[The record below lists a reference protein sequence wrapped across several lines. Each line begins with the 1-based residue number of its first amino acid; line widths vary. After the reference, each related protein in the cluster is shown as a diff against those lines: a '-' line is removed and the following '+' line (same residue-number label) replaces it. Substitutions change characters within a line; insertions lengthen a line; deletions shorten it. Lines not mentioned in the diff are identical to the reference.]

1 MLRFSSV
8 LILIVLIVA
17 LASAALALK
26 LEGSLDGYESRYVV
40 AEDGGSGGPET
51 LRAGSRIA
59 RRVVMVVVDGLRD
72 DTSYEMPFLNGLR
85 QDWAFRTLSAGQPSY
100 SKPGYAVLASGAWQ
114 EVNGVTSN
122 FDEGPMDSD
131 NIFKVLA
138 RAGMASS
145 VVAYDWWREI
155 AGVEFTYDRS
165 YPDSHAPGVDDD
177 ALASALESLRTERP
191 DLLVLHLSDV
201 DNNGHD
207 MGGAAS
213 PEYLQAA
220 LHADGVIQA
229 VASEL
234 DFSED
239 VLIVTADHGHLA
251 HNNGP
256 GSGHGGWEEEV
267 VKVPFVMAG
276 KGVTPG
282 SYAPGWQVDVAPTI
296 AALLGVVVP
305 REAQGRVM
313 WDALDTSA
321 EDKAV
326 KEVARAQAY
335 ARFAGVYSRTVLEG
349 GHRDFGEGVRR
360 AAFES
365 LASAETAL
373 SEGDYVRAFDEAQ
386 SAVDGFSRANG
397 LVRQGR
403 AASDRIARLVPG
415 LVVLVGMAMLWWK
428 IADERR
434 LLTFALALVFLV
446 LDHGAYKLVFGRHYS
461 MGAFPDGSMA
471 TLHKLFGLP
480 AYFAVLVVF
489 VYLIWA
495 YRTGRLNPGFSRS
508 AGGDQIQPCSLAC
521 ETARLM
527 VAIVALE
534 VAVAVAGYVWNGHMI
549 TWYMP
554 DTRVAF
560 VYLMTL
566 LQLVFLAIPGIL
578 LPLVAVPLGAGRRPG
593 EIVYTNVAPG
603 GPR

>member
-1 MLRFSSV
+1 MKQLWKFSSV
-8 LILIVLIVA
+8 LILVVA
-17 LASAALALK
+17 LASAALALG
-26 LEGSLDGYESRYVV
+26 LQGSLDGYVSSYVV
-40 AEDGGSGGPET
+40 TEDEGSGGPEA

-85 QDWAFRTLSAGQPSY
+85 QEWAFRTLTAGQPSY

-122 FDEGPMDSD
+122 FHEGPMDSD

-155 AGVEFTYDRS
+155 AGVEFTYDRCYS
-165 YPDSHAPGVDDD
+165 ESHAPGVDDA
-177 ALASALESLRTERP
+177 ALNSALESLRTERP
-191 DLLVLHLSDV
+191 DLLVLHLCDV
-201 DNNGHD
+201 DNSGHD

-213 PEYLQAA
+213 PEYMQAA
-220 LHADGVIQA
+220 LHADDIIRA

-239 VLIVTADHGHLA
+239 VLIVTADHGHLS
-251 HNNGP
+251 HNNGG
-256 GSGHGGWEEEV
+256 GSGHGGWEPEV

-276 KGVTPG
+276 KGVARGPLSPG
-282 SYAPGWQVDVAPTI
+282 QQVDVAPTI

-313 WDALDTSA
+313 WDALNVSA
-321 EDKAV
+321 EDRAV

-335 ARFAGVYSRTVLEG
+335 ARFAGVYSKTVLEG
-349 GHRDFGEGVRR
+349 GHRDYGEEVRR
-360 AAFES
+360 TAFES

-373 SEGDYVRAFDEAQ
+373 SEGDYDRAFEEAR
-386 SAVDGFSRANG
+386 SAVDGFSMANE
-397 LVRQGR
+397 LVRRGR
-403 AASDRIARLVPG
+403 ATSDRIARLVPG

-428 IADERR
+428 IAGERR

-446 LDHGAYKLVFGRHYS
+446 LDHGSYKLVFGRHYS
-461 MGAFPDGSMA
+461 MGTFPDGSM
-471 TLHKLFGLP
+471 TTFFKLFGLP

-489 VYLIWA
+489 IYLVWA
-495 YRTGRLNPGFSRS
+495 YRTGRLDPGLGRS
-508 AGGDQIQPCSLAC
+508 TGGGQIQPCSLAC

-527 VAIVALE
+527 VAIVALQA
-534 VAVAVAGYVWNGHMI
+534 AVAVAGYIWNGHLI
-549 TWYMP
+549 TWHIP

-560 VYLMTL
+560 VYMMTL
-566 LQLVFLAIPGIL
+566 LQLVFLAVPGIL

-593 EIVYTNVAPG
+593 QVVYTDVG
-603 GPR
+603 TK